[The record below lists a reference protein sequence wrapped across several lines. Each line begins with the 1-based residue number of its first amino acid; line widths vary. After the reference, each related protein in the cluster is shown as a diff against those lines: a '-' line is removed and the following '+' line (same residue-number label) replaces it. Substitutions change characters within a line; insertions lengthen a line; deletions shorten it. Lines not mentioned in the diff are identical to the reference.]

1 MRVAYVCADAGIPV
15 FGSKG
20 CSIHVMEF
28 VRALTSCGA
37 KVTLFATRL
46 GGCPPAGFEAV
57 NVHDMGVDRQGGVE
71 ERERAA
77 IVTNDEL
84 RSLLQLKGPFDL
96 VYERFSL
103 FAFAGVEYALA
114 IGVPGILEVN
124 APLIE
129 EQSQYR
135 RLANRQGA
143 QDAARRAFNA
153 ASMLV
158 AVSDEVADYL
168 KQYPEAYGRVEV
180 VPNGV
185 DPNVFRPRANHGVSS
200 RAGFTVG
207 FVGSLKPWHGLL
219 DLVAA
224 FAALRQNANDARLLI
239 VGEGPERPR
248 LEQTLLTHELRDSV
262 RLTGAVSHDEVPSL
276 LAAID
281 AAVAPYPRLANFY
294 FSPLKLFEYMA
305 AGLPVV
311 ASRTGQ
317 VAKLIEDGVTGL
329 LYEPGDASGMR
340 AALERL
346 RLEPKLRLK
355 LGSAARAEILRGHT
369 WNAVVTR
376 ILELNRAR
384 PAESKR
390 KFDKLDA

>member
-1 MRVAYVCADAGIPV
+1 MRVAYVCADAGIPI

-20 CSIHVMEF
+20 CSIHVKEF

-37 KVTLFATRL
+37 EVTLYATRL

-57 NVHDMGVDRQGGVE
+57 NVYDLRADRQGGVE

-77 IVTNDEL
+77 FAANDEL
-84 RSLLQLKGPFDL
+84 RRVLQLKGPFDL

-103 FAFAGVEYALA
+103 FAFAGVEYARA

-135 RLANRQGA
+135 RLANHQGA
-143 QDAARRAFNA
+143 KDAARRAFKA

-168 KQYPEAYGRVEV
+168 QQYPEARGRVEV

-185 DPNVFRPRANHGVSS
+185 DPNAFRPRANRGGSTT
-200 RAGFTVG
+200 AGFTVG

-224 FAALRQNANDARLLI
+224 FAALRKNTNDPRLLI
-239 VGEGPERPR
+239 VGEGPERAR
-248 LEQTLLTHELRDSV
+248 LEQTLLTHGLEGSV

-281 AAVAPYPRLANFY
+281 VAVAPYPKLASFY

-311 ASRTGQ
+311 GSRTGQ

-329 LYEPGDASGMR
+329 LYEPGDVSAMC

-346 RLEPKLRLK
+346 RLDSKLRLK
-355 LGSAARAEILRGHT
+355 LGRAARTEILRGHT
-369 WNAVVTR
+369 WSAVVTR
-376 ILELNRAR
+376 TLELSRAR
-384 PAESKR
+384 SVQHLS
-390 KFDKLDA
+390 DSSTN